1 MDDAIIVDIIIIDRM
16 EIVMI
21 KILFILF
28 FDDNINFLIN
38 RIIFW
43 VILIKFMVRD

>member
-16 EIVMI
+16 DIDRI

-28 FDDNINFLIN
+28 FDDNINLLIN

>member
-1 MDDAIIVDIIIIDRM
+1 MDEAIIVDIIIIDRM
-16 EIVMI
+16 DIDMI

-28 FDDNINFLIN
+28 FVDNINLLIN

>member
-28 FDDNINFLIN
+28 FVDNINLLIN